1 MAYKNSTQK
10 QMQYLPISDPTR
22 ELRTAINIICSRNN
36 PSGINDDEIQAS
48 IRRSDSISFRSK
60 CAENILLIIFR
71 W

>member
-1 MAYKNSTQK
+1 
-10 QMQYLPISDPTR
+10 MQYLPISDPTR
-22 ELRTAINIICSRNN
+22 ELSTAINIICSRNN

-48 IRRSDSISFRSK
+48 IRRSDSISFRST